1 MACHELGP
9 GFILDGVAA
18 GGLLRVVG
26 CVGRGHEHKR
36 LGAHKIRE
44 CPGSRRV
51 VRRAV
56 LGQVVHLR
64 GENAASTPVCTRALK
79 CGAFLTCWWWC
90 WCWCLWWSKV
100 FVLMLPPPQLVAAAG
115 DDA

>member
-26 CVGRGHEHKR
+26 CVGGGHDHKR

-64 GENAASTPVCTRALK
+64 AWRRTRCLNGCLHTRAEMRSL
-79 CGAFLTCWWWC
+79 
-90 WCWCLWWSKV
+90 SD
-100 FVLMLPPPQLVAAAG
+100 QLVVVLVLVPVLV
-115 DDA
+115 

>member
-9 GFILDGVAA
+9 GSILDGVAA

-26 CVGRGHEHKR
+26 CVGREHDHKR

-64 GENAASTPVCTRALK
+64 AWRRKRCLNARLHTRAEMRSH
-79 CGAFLTCWWWC
+79 FD
-90 WCWCLWWSKV
+90 
-100 FVLMLPPPQLVAAAG
+100 QLVVVLVLVPVVV
-115 DDA
+115 

>member
-36 LGAHKIRE
+36 LGVPKIQE

-64 GENAASTPVCTRALK
+64 AWRRKRCLNGCLHTRSEMRSL
-79 CGAFLTCWWWC
+79 
-90 WCWCLWWSKV
+90 SD
-100 FVLMLPPPQLVAAAG
+100 QLVVVLVLVPVVV
-115 DDA
+115 

>member
-9 GFILDGVAA
+9 GSILDGVAA

-26 CVGRGHEHKR
+26 CVGMGHDHKR

-64 GENAASTPVCTRALK
+64 AWRRTRCLNGCRHTRAEMRSL
-79 CGAFLTCWWWC
+79 
-90 WCWCLWWSKV
+90 SD
-100 FVLMLPPPQLVAAAG
+100 QLVVVLVLVPVVV
-115 DDA
+115 

>member
-9 GFILDGVAA
+9 GSILDGVAA
-18 GGLLRVVG
+18 GGLLRGVG
-26 CVGRGHEHKR
+26 CVGRGHDHKR

-51 VRRAV
+51 VRRGV

-64 GENAASTPVCTRALK
+64 TQAWRLALTAVCTHAPAVQLLK
-79 CGAFLTCWWWC
+79 
-90 WCWCLWWSKV
+90 
-100 FVLMLPPPQLVAAAG
+100 
-115 DDA
+115 

>member
-9 GFILDGVAA
+9 GSILDGVAA
-18 GGLLRVVG
+18 GGVLRVVG
-26 CVGRGHEHKR
+26 CVGREHDHKR

-44 CPGSRRV
+44 CPGSMRV

-64 GENAASTPVCTRALK
+64 AWRRTRCLNACLHTRAEMRSL
-79 CGAFLTCWWWC
+79 
-90 WCWCLWWSKV
+90 SD
-100 FVLMLPPPQLVAAAG
+100 QLVVVLVLVPMVV
-115 DDA
+115 

>member
-26 CVGRGHEHKR
+26 CVGRGHDHKR

-64 GENAASTPVCTRALK
+64 AWRRKRCLNGCLHTRAEMRSL
-79 CGAFLTCWWWC
+79 
-90 WCWCLWWSKV
+90 SD
-100 FVLMLPPPQLVAAAG
+100 QLVVVLVLVPVLV
-115 DDA
+115 